1 MCVTVR
7 AAARPPFRSERER
20 ERERERSPGVEFNV
34 KK

>member
-7 AAARPPFRSERER
+7 AAARPPFRSEREI
-20 ERERERSPGVEFNV
+20 EESPSVEFNV